1 MYNRGM
7 VFKDY
12 FSGHSAEYA
21 RSRPQYPPDLFE
33 YLSSVAKEHDV
44 AWDCGTGNG
53 QAAVGLAPYFD
64 RVIATD
70 PSAGQLRNAFQH
82 PKVGYKQAPAEES
95 GLDSASIDLVTV
107 AQALHWFDTVRFFEE
122 VRRVLKPGGV
132 VAVWAYTL
140 CKITPEVDRIV
151 DDFYYNVVGPYWPP
165 ERRLVEEKYRTV
177 DFPFDE
183 FEAPS
188 FTIDL
193 DWDLSDMMGYLQTW
207 SPVRRYLEAHASDPT
222 ELIAERLAV
231 AWGEPQERKHVV
243 FPIEMRIGRS

>member
-1 MYNRGM
+1 M

-21 RSRPQYPPDLFE
+21 RSRPQYPPELFK
-33 YLSSVAKEHDV
+33 YLASVAKEHDL

-53 QAAVGLAPYFD
+53 QAAVGLTPYFD

-82 PKVGYKQAPAEES
+82 PKVTYKQASAEES
-95 GLDSASIDLVTV
+95 GLDSASADLVTV
-107 AQALHWFDTVRFFEE
+107 AQALHWFDTARFFEE
-122 VRRVLKPGGV
+122 ARRVLKPGGA

-140 CKITPEVDRIV
+140 CKTTPEVDRIV
-151 DDFYYNVVGPYWPP
+151 DDLYYNIVGPYWPP
-165 ERRLVEEKYRTV
+165 ERRLVEAKYRTI

-183 FEAPS
+183 FDAPH
-188 FTIDL
+188 FNIGL
-193 DWDLSDMMGYLQTW
+193 DWDLSDMLAYLQTW
-207 SPVRRYLEAHASDPT
+207 SPVRRYMEAHGSDPT
-222 ELIAERLAV
+222 ALIVERLAE
-231 AWGEPQERKHVV
+231 AWAEPQVRRHVV